1 MGVYMC
7 VKWVTCN
14 EAKEKERMS
23 IYVCIITLLE
33 TKDTKAQKSQKN
45 EKLFVNY
52 FDFEIGHAFHFSF
65 FHYYYYYSYT
75 FIYIQRNERR
85 QSFGVPRFGNV
96 IFYHSLLCLVIP
108 KNFGL
113 YTEVIN
119 YLTQILILKMVINVD

>member
-1 MGVYMC
+1 MGVYVC

>member
-1 MGVYMC
+1 MC
-7 VKWVTCN
+7 VLNGWLVMKQKRKRECQSMFVLWPYLRQRTQRHKKVKKMKN
-14 EAKEKERMS
+14 YLS
-23 IYVCIITLLE
+23 II
-33 TKDTKAQKSQKN
+33 
-45 EKLFVNY
+45 

-85 QSFGVPRFGNV
+85 QSLGVPRFGNV
-96 IFYHSLLCLVIP
+96 IFYPSLLCLVIP